1 MKSPQLISYSIVKS
15 CSLSTKIKNKERM
28 PTLTISIQHS
38 TGTPSQ
44 SNQARK
50 RNKNAQIGKDEVKLS
65 LRYAQN
71 VFNSI
76 STNIQNII
84 PPKKEWIWGEIFWS
98 IRWRRSLYKKLLI
111 AVFWLKKRDKNNA
124 SILTF
129 LEY

>member
-1 MKSPQLISYSIVKS
+1 
-15 CSLSTKIKNKERM
+15 M

-84 PPKKEWIWGEIFWS
+84 PPKKE
-98 IRWRRSLYKKLLI
+98 
-111 AVFWLKKRDKNNA
+111 
-124 SILTF
+124 
-129 LEY
+129 